1 MIPLRPF
8 LIYAGMFFLWC
19 LPSDAAAQDKRI
31 KPLDGARTI
40 DSNTG
45 NLPPAMP
52 AGMPVPGAQG
62 DSTLRPGAQ
71 NAHTQAAQDTAAPR
85 LLETHLFGD
94 TLKQERVFAW
104 RHNRYLNTL
113 QPFTLDTSYSAYRV
127 DYPFLQQDVGAD
139 YLGTMGS
146 AVVLH
151 NYFNRQ
157 ENPYF
162 YYLNPYLEYAIT
174 PDNILFYNTKTAYT
188 RFRYSG
194 TLFGNSMFEE
204 GNVSLLVSANMRPA
218 WNGTIQYRHFGT
230 RGLLQHETTDN
241 NALTISTSYSGKR
254 YNAQAGFIYNGWN
267 NNENGG
273 ITDDAFVLD
282 TIMDVRTL
290 SVSLNAASSKINYYS
305 FFITHSYGIPLNF
318 FRRDSTLHDDG
329 TAIYLGHAAEY
340 SAVARTYY
348 DRIDETDS
356 AGRAF
361 YNEAFY
367 IHPVQS
373 RDSMRMSL
381 FDNKIFLTL
390 QPWSASAIVS
400 KLTGGIGY
408 SHLSNYAFR
417 PQFYVSPPE
426 GNAAQNNFYLYA
438 NASGI
443 FRRYFQWSAFARYDF
458 AGYTQHDLL
467 VDGTAGISLY
477 PLKRGVHLTGNIVFQ
492 TRRPDYFLN
501 NTYANHYIWQ
511 NDFDKTKEL
520 KLQATLT
527 IPDWRLEAS
536 FNYSLLSD
544 AVYFDHNAQPVQ
556 HGNELSILA
565 ASVKKDFKL
574 WWFHLEHRILL
585 QISSD
590 NTVLPLPLVSG
601 NLTYYLQ
608 APLVKNVLTAQL
620 GVDMYYNTSYYAH
633 AYSPG
638 AGAFY
643 TQDRRSIGNYPY
655 LDAFIHLK
663 WKHAHIFLKVVNV
676 AERWPNSDFFS
687 TLHYLRPERAFKV
700 GLTWYFY

>member
-1 MIPLRPF
+1 MILVSGLPLET
-8 LIYAGMFFLWC
+8 
-19 LPSDAAAQDKRI
+19 AAQDTRI
-31 KPLDGARTI
+31 KQVDGIRAI
-40 DSNTG
+40 DSKSGKIPQRT
-45 NLPPAMP
+45 P
-52 AGMPVPGAQG
+52 AGTPVSTAKG
-62 DSTLRPGAQ
+62 DSTLHNESRNATTPAQ
-71 NAHTQAAQDTAAPR
+71 QDTAAPR
-85 LLETHLFGD
+85 LLETHLFSD
-94 TLKQERVFAW
+94 TLKRERVFGW

-113 QPFTLDTSYSAYRV
+113 QTFTPDTSYSAYRV
-127 DYPFLQQDVGAD
+127 DYPFLQHGVGAD
-139 YLGTMGS
+139 YLGTIGS

-151 NYFNRQ
+151 NYFKRQ
-157 ENPYF
+157 ANPYF
-162 YYLNPYLEYAIT
+162 YYFNPYLEYAIT
-174 PDNILFYNTKTAYT
+174 PDNIEFYNTKTAYT

-204 GNVSLLVSANMRPA
+204 GNVGVLVSANMRPA

-230 RGLLQHETTDN
+230 RGMLQHETTDN
-241 NALTISTSYSGKR
+241 NAITVSTSYSGKR
-254 YNAQAGFIYNGWN
+254 YNAHAGFIYNGWN

-273 ITDDAFVLD
+273 VTDDSFVLD
-282 TIMDVRTL
+282 TVMDVRTL
-290 SVSLNAASSKINYYS
+290 PVTLNAASSKINYYS
-305 FFITHSYGIPLNF
+305 FFVTHSYGIPLNF
-318 FRRDSTLHDDG
+318 FRNDSTLKDDG

-340 SAVARTYY
+340 TTISRNYY
-348 DRIDETDS
+348 DQINENDS
-356 AGRAF
+356 IGRAF

-367 IHPVQS
+367 IHPTRS
-373 RDSMRMSL
+373 RDSMSMSL
-381 FDNKIFLTL
+381 FDNKIFLAL

-408 SHLSNYAFR
+408 SHVSNYVFR
-417 PQFYVSPPE
+417 PQFYVSPAAD
-426 GNAAQNNFYLYA
+426 NATQNNFYLYA
-438 NASGI
+438 NASGV
-443 FRRYFQWSAFARYDF
+443 FRRYFQWSAFSRYDF

-467 VDGTAGISLY
+467 IDGTVGISLY
-477 PLKRGVHLTGNIVFQ
+477 PLRNGVHLTGNVVFQ

-501 NTYANHYIWQ
+501 NTYANHYIWE
-511 NDFDKTKEL
+511 NNFDKTKEL
-520 KLQATLT
+520 KLQAALA

-544 AVYFDHNAQPVQ
+544 MVYFDNNAQPVQ
-556 HGNELSILA
+556 HGGELSILA

-590 NTVLPLPLVSG
+590 NAVLPLPLVSG

-620 GVDMYYNTSYYAH
+620 GVDMHYNTSYYTH

-643 TQDRRSIGNYPY
+643 TQDKRSVGNYPY

-687 TLHYLRPERAFKV
+687 TLHYLRPERTFKI